1 MRYVFGF
8 LCVCALGVMPLVGCS
23 ETTGDG
29 GSGGAAG
36 DGGSGGVPCED
47 DVDCPDDNNA
57 CTEDYCENN
66 GLCVYMPVECT
77 ADFNDCTAEMCDPS
91 VGCEQTSVADGTQC
105 AGGTCQ
111 TGVCE
116 LAGSV
121 LPCSEQG
128 IRNAI
133 AAGGDEPYTFD
144 CDGTTPVVTDGAF
157 AINNNVILDGEG
169 NLTVTGSSLNPFF
182 VVEEEITAELHGFT
196 VTGGAPLPLPSE
208 KIGEFPAGSGILN
221 NGTLTMTN
229 STVSNK
235 PGNGI
240 ANSGTLTL
248 TNCTVSGN
256 RGDFFAG
263 GIDNGGTVT
272 MTNSTVS
279 GNTGVF
285 GGIGNRGTVTMTN
298 STVSGNVAH
307 DPDNE
312 AGGISN
318 AGTLTV
324 TNSLVDGDCSGD
336 ITSNGYNIESPG
348 NTCGLDEAKGDQI
361 NVTEEQLNLGPLADN
376 GGPTMTH
383 ALGLLPTRSV
393 AVDRIPAADCVDA
406 DDAPLTEDQR
416 GVSRPQG
423 PTCDS
428 GAFEL
433 EQATVTGTVTYAG
446 SGAPAEGA
454 TVSVLGASVS
464 TVTDAQGGFSLD
476 VPVGSAFF
484 QLSKE
489 GTWGQIE
496 LETVP
501 NTGDVRYELVE
512 DSLVAEIEQSL
523 MIEFSETQGVVDVI
537 FNSPSGL
544 GGETATLSV
553 PYDSSLTFDAAEQPV
568 LSDIPGGGEDLVF
581 VGVDLTQ
588 ELIVNPMGGGGVNT
602 CDLENPGT
610 VYPVLPKSFT
620 RVRQVRCTPLP

>member
-1 MRYVFGF
+1 MRHLFGF
-8 LCVCALGVMPLVGCS
+8 LCVCALGVVPLVGCT
-23 ETTGDG
+23 E
-29 GSGGAAG
+29 
-36 DGGSGGVPCED
+36 SGGVPCED

-144 CDGTTPVVTDGAF
+144 CDGTTPVVTDGTF

-196 VTGGAPLPLPSE
+196 VTGGAPFPLPSE

-279 GNTGVF
+279 GNTGLF

-312 AGGISN
+312 AGGTSN

-348 NTCGLDEAKGDQI
+348 DTCGFDQEGDQAG
-361 NVTEEQLNLGPLADN
+361 VTPEELNLGELSDN
-376 GGPTMTH
+376 DGPTMTH
-383 ALGLLPTRSV
+383 ALLTDPVVS
-393 AVDRIPAADCVDA
+393 AAIDAIPVGNCLDTNGQ
-406 DDAPLTEDQR
+406 PLFTDQR
-416 GVSRPQG
+416 GKERPVAIVG
-423 PTCDS
+423 AEPKCDV
-428 GAFEL
+428 GA
-433 EQATVTGTVTYAG
+433 
-446 SGAPAEGA
+446 
-454 TVSVLGASVS
+454 
-464 TVTDAQGGFSLD
+464 
-476 VPVGSAFF
+476 
-484 QLSKE
+484 
-489 GTWGQIE
+489 
-496 LETVP
+496 
-501 NTGDVRYELVE
+501 VE
-512 DSLVAEIEQSL
+512 VA
-523 MIEFSETQGVVDVI
+523 M
-537 FNSPSGL
+537 
-544 GGETATLSV
+544 
-553 PYDSSLTFDAAEQPV
+553 
-568 LSDIPGGGEDLVF
+568 
-581 VGVDLTQ
+581 
-588 ELIVNPMGGGGVNT
+588 NP
-602 CDLENPGT
+602 
-610 VYPVLPKSFT
+610 
-620 RVRQVRCTPLP
+620 

>member
-1 MRYVFGF
+1 MRYLFGF
-8 LCVCALGVMPLVGCS
+8 ICVLALGVVPLVGCT
-23 ETTGDG
+23 E
-29 GSGGAAG
+29 
-36 DGGSGGVPCED
+36 SGGVPCED

-144 CDGTTPVVTDGAF
+144 CDGTTPVVTDGTF

-182 VVEEEITAELHGFT
+182 VVEEEVTAELRRFT

-240 ANSGTLTL
+240 ANGGTLTM
-248 TNCTVSGN
+248 TGCTVSGN
-256 RGDFFAG
+256 RGDVLAG

-285 GGIGNRGTVTMTN
+285 GGIGNGGTLTMAN
-298 STVSGNVAH
+298 STVSGNLAH
-307 DPDNE
+307 DPENE
-312 AGGISN
+312 ASGISN

-324 TNSLVDGDCSGD
+324 TNSLVDGDCSNDGV

-348 NTCGLDEAKGDQI
+348 NTCGFGQGTDLVNITEVQLDL
-361 NVTEEQLNLGPLADN
+361 VPLQDN
-376 GGPTMTH
+376 RGPTMTH
-383 ALGLLPTRSV
+383 ALGADSV
-393 AVDRIPAADCVDA
+393 ALDRIPEVDCEVE
-406 DDAPLTEDQR
+406 TDQR
-416 GVSRPQG
+416 GEPRPETG
-423 PTCDS
+423 GTMCD
-428 GAFEL
+428 
-433 EQATVTGTVTYAG
+433 
-446 SGAPAEGA
+446 
-454 TVSVLGASVS
+454 
-464 TVTDAQGGFSLD
+464 
-476 VPVGSAFF
+476 VGSF
-484 QLSKE
+484 E
-489 GTWGQIE
+489 
-496 LETVP
+496 
-501 NTGDVRYELVE
+501 R
-512 DSLVAEIEQSL
+512 
-523 MIEFSETQGVVDVI
+523 
-537 FNSPSGL
+537 
-544 GGETATLSV
+544 
-553 PYDSSLTFDAAEQPV
+553 QP
-568 LSDIPGGGEDLVF
+568 EDL
-581 VGVDLTQ
+581 
-588 ELIVNPMGGGGVNT
+588 
-602 CDLENPGT
+602 
-610 VYPVLPKSFT
+610 
-620 RVRQVRCTPLP
+620 